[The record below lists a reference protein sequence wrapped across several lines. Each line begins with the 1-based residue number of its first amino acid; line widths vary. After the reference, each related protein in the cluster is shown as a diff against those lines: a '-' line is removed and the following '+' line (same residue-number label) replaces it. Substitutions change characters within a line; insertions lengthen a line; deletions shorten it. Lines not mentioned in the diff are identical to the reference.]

1 MILQYCGIMNSYMNN
16 IMCTCMYVC
25 MYVHDSRLY
34 GVPQLQ
40 NMLGLEQE
48 TDKWVLLVFRMNL
61 LLSSGLEKVH
71 FCLK

>member
-1 MILQYCGIMNSYMNN
+1 MNN
-16 IMCTCMYVC
+16 IFVYMLYVC

-48 TDKWVLLVFRMNL
+48 TDKWVLLVFWMNL
-61 LLSSGLEKVH
+61 LLSPGLEKVH
-71 FCLK
+71 FV